1 MQIEVHSAW
10 CFFFFWSIVDK
21 SITATNS
28 LWLMIGLERRYQH
41 HHHDRPFTLAAN
53 GTYFAGTFHLMILPA
68 GRVGAGAARLI
79 VRVQVLEV
87 ENGAVLGLAIRSIEL
102 GGVIMT
108 AMHLRL
114 SQHRRRL
121 VQVVAMAVT
130 MAIMAMA
137 MPIAVVCV
145 RRNHRDGN
153 ALRLAVVA
161 AVALGRQHFVAVARL
176 QQRQIC

>member
-1 MQIEVHSAW
+1 MQIECIRHGFS
-10 CFFFFWSIVDK
+10 FLFLSIVDK

-28 LWLMIGLERRYQH
+28 LWLMIGLESRYQH
-41 HHHDRPFTLAAN
+41 HHERPFTLAAS
-53 GTYFAGTFHLMILPA
+53 GTYFAGTFHLMVLSS
-68 GRVGAGAARLI
+68 RVGAGAARLI

-87 ENGAVLGLAIRSIEL
+87 ENGAVLGLAIGSIEL

-121 VQVVAMAVT
+121 VQVVAMAVAVT
-130 MAIMAMA
+130 MPIMD

-161 AVALGRQHFVAVARL
+161 AVALGRQHFVAVSRL
-176 QQRQIC
+176 QQRQI